1 MLASSRVATD
11 PHLKELMK
19 QVSTSKAS
27 PTQVQEFHSHL
38 DEFKAVIK
46 LNQRHSDIN
55 HSPFPQTEYSA
66 DESDMGTELRH
77 KSRTK
82 ACETCRQNK
91 VSTLP
96 DAQKAI
102 AKFSQRICV
111 HDPVKGRI
119 DATRLEQA
127 RNPELARKTGARK
140 SLSRD
145 SPESTAPQTPADDPI
160 LTSLNAGITAMNT
173 MRSAFGQGHDAATQ
187 QSPDMTHTSI
197 SKPGSVNVERQ
208 GAQLSGNNI
217 EDQHNRDADG
227 ISYPNCGNCG
237 DETWVTNCYYRLQGR
252 PRCRKCYSFHRKNG
266 QERPVEPKIALH
278 TSAELDGDK
287 NSDFAIAE
295 SFAVNLTPPAQQDN
309 IGSHPQCS
317 NCKVANGKR
326 LRRWK
331 SKDPPRCDPCY
342 DYLRNHGRDKPVE
355 PRTTSNTDFE
365 LYQDED
371 SPGRRTDSSRA
382 GSSLQIEQDDAPIR
396 PKQQIRA
403 EDKSKEA
410 QAARTRAA
418 KALAL
423 KSASTPAPNSVAP
436 DEIQALFC
444 QPPPRFKDNAVDES
458 EMTEP
463 RSQGNKVDDNGP
475 RLVRSRRLNEEEK
488 AAAVARMRADGIEV
502 DSADSDSEHGL
513 SDGDISE
520 GSTSLITPFS
530 LVENLR
536 YEQQPDPRLWLDTE
550 EDYRSS
556 KFDENVAKRK
566 IAARP
571 DRKAN
576 VKARQSGRAPG
587 PGKLLAMS
595 DWQARKRKYG
605 SFHHE
610 TERNV
615 GTPKKGTTI
624 REKADRS
631 KITLKAGFD
640 DHDVL
645 KEEVQVTPREFL
657 GLPSVLAYD
666 SVGPARLA
674 AARPLAFRDAT
685 FGKTKRVPDSEKFPV
700 GRGGG

>member
-1 MLASSRVATD
+1 MN
-11 PHLKELMK
+11 
-19 QVSTSKAS
+19 QVCTSKAS
-27 PTQVQEFHSHL
+27 SAQIKEFQSDL
-38 DEFKAVIK
+38 EEFKDVIK
-46 LNQRHSDIN
+46 LNQTHSDIN
-55 HSPFPQTEYSA
+55 QSPFPQTESSA
-66 DESDMGTELRH
+66 DESDIGTELRY
-77 KSRTK
+77 KSRIK
-82 ACETCRQNK
+82 ACKTCRQNK

-96 DAQKAI
+96 DVQKAI
-102 AKFSQRICV
+102 AKFKQRTCV
-111 HDPVKGRI
+111 HDPVTGKI
-119 DATRLEQA
+119 NATRFKQA
-127 RNPELARKTGARK
+127 RNPELARKRVQK

-145 SPESTAPQTPADDPI
+145 SPESTAPHVPADDPM
-160 LTSLNAGITAMNT
+160 LTSLNAGIAATNIMS
-173 MRSAFGQGHDAATQ
+173 SAFGLGHDGATQ
-187 QSPDMTHTSI
+187 QSSNMTHTSI

-208 GAQLSGNNI
+208 DAQLSGDNI
-217 EDQHNRDADG
+217 EDHHSTNTDG
-227 ISYPNCGNCG
+227 VSYPNCGNCG
-237 DETWVTNCYYRLQGR
+237 DKTWMTNCYYRLQGR

-287 NSDFAIAE
+287 SSDLGAAE
-295 SFAVNLTPPAQQDN
+295 FSAVNLTPPAQQDSN
-309 IGSHPQCS
+309 GSHPQCA

-331 SKDPPRCDPCY
+331 SKDSPRCDPCY
-342 DYLRNHGRDKPVE
+342 DYLCNHGRDKPVE
-355 PRTTSNTDFE
+355 SQTTSNADFE

-371 SPGRRTDSSRA
+371 SPDRRTDSSRA

-396 PKQQIRA
+396 LKQQTRA
-403 EDKSKEA
+403 GDKPKEA
-410 QAARTRAA
+410 RAAGIRAA
-418 KALAL
+418 KALIL
-423 KSASTPAPNSVAP
+423 KAASTPAANSVAP

-444 QPPPRFKDNAVDES
+444 RPLQHFKDHARDES
-458 EMTEP
+458 EMIEP
-463 RSQGNKVDDNGP
+463 RSQGDKADDNGP

-488 AAAVARMRADGIEV
+488 VAAVARMRADGIEV
-502 DSADSDSEHGL
+502 DSADSDSEDGW
-513 SDGDISE
+513 SDGDIYE
-520 GSTSLITPFS
+520 ASTSLITPFS

-536 YEQQPDPRLWLDTE
+536 YEQQPDPRLWMDTE

-595 DWQARKRKYG
+595 DWQARKRNYG

-615 GTPKKGTTI
+615 GAPKKGTTI

-631 KITLKAGFD
+631 KITLRAGFD

-666 SVGPARLA
+666 SIGPARLA